1 MALFY
6 WLLFRNMVL
15 DQFADGGVLVSICIV
30 AKCVLTITYPSML
43 LSDVNCFL
51 LFFWHVHQRCEVS
64 KAFQATNG
72 RICTPLSR
80 DLGIPM
86 LLDMHKEQGLPQ
98 KSDTKLRVF
107 SGTANLA
114 LAQVLT
120 SAILDIYIEW
130 CFQSI

>member
-1 MALFY
+1 M
-6 WLLFRNMVL
+6 
-15 DQFADGGVLVSICIV
+15 
-30 AKCVLTITYPSML
+30 
-43 LSDVNCFL
+43 
-51 LFFWHVHQRCEVS
+51 S